1 MTMNSSAARITLLA
15 LLSLAT
21 PLVASAGGLRCSVGE
36 VVLENLKI
44 SQTYSLRTL
53 ANLPLTL
60 TNTGDHSVTVALDP
74 MVPGESELRGGAEP
88 IGSLAWV
95 SVMPETLTLEAG
107 QTATADVSLV
117 LPDDETL
124 FGRRFQAMVWSHTLP
139 DPNDLVSVGLKSR
152 IIFSVDTERDSSSI
166 APTGELG
173 IELES
178 AELKLSGL
186 KARKAYRLQ
195 DLMTRPMSV
204 RNTSSRTLTI
214 ELAPAAV
221 PVSEASEAGD
231 LLAVAQLRFDPA
243 VVVLAPGERRA
254 VTGTLTV
261 NEPAKLRGQR
271 LRCAVSA
278 SVTDLAVRTRIL
290 SRIVAVAR

>member
-1 MTMNSSAARITLLA
+1 MTMNPTAARFTLIT

-44 SQTYSLRTL
+44 SKTYSLRTL

-60 TNTGDHSVTVALDP
+60 TNSGDRSVTVALDP
-74 MVPGESELRGGAEP
+74 MLPGESELRGGAEA
-88 IGSLAWV
+88 IGSLEWI
-95 SVMPETLTLEAG
+95 SVEPKTLTLEAG
-107 QTATADVSLV
+107 QTGTADVTLV
-117 LPDDETL
+117 LPDDEKL

-152 IIFSVDTERDSSSI
+152 IIFSVDTERDSGT
-166 APTGELG
+166 AVPTGELG
-173 IELES
+173 IQLES
-178 AELKLSGL
+178 AELKLTGL
-186 KARKAYRLQ
+186 KARRAYKLE
-195 DLMTRPMSV
+195 DLMMRPMTV

-221 PVSEASEAGD
+221 PASEAAEAGD
-231 LLAVAQLRFDPA
+231 LLSVAQLRFEPA
-243 VVVLAPGERRA
+243 IVVLAPGERRA

-261 NEPAKLRGQR
+261 NDSAKLRGRR

-278 SVTDLAVRTRIL
+278 SVTDMAVRTRIL
-290 SRIVAVAR
+290 SRIVAVVR

>member
-1 MTMNSSAARITLLA
+1 MKRTTRIALPLLLA
-15 LLSLAT
+15 LAT
-21 PLVASAGGLRCSVGE
+21 PLAASAGGLRCSVGE

-44 SQTYSLRTL
+44 GKAYSLRTL

-60 TNTGDHSVTVALDP
+60 TNTADHAVTVALDP
-74 MVPGESELRGGAEP
+74 LVPGESELRGGAEA
-88 IGSLAWV
+88 IGSAGWV
-95 SVMPETLTLEAG
+95 SVVPETLTLEAG
-107 QTATADVSLV
+107 QTGTADVSLAV
-117 LPDDETL
+117 PDDETL

-139 DPNDLVSVGLKSR
+139 DPNDLISVGLKSR
-152 IIFSVDTERDSSSI
+152 IIFSVDTERDTGATLPS
-166 APTGELG
+166 GELG

-178 AELKLSGL
+178 AELKLSNV
-186 KARKAYRLQ
+186 KSHHAYPLEQ
-195 DLMTRPMSV
+195 LMTRPMTV
-204 RNTSSRTLTI
+204 RNTSARTLTI

-221 PVSEASEAGD
+221 PASEASEAGD
-231 LLAVAQLRFDPA
+231 LLAVAELRFDPA

-261 NEPAKLRGQR
+261 ADPARLRGRR

>member
-1 MTMNSSAARITLLA
+1 MTMNPYAAKITLIA

-44 SQTYSLRTL
+44 SKTYSLRTL

-60 TNTGDHSVTVALDP
+60 TNSGDHSVTVALDP
-74 MVPGESELRGGAEP
+74 MLPGESELRGGAEA
-88 IGSLAWV
+88 IGSLEWI
-95 SVMPETLTLEAG
+95 SVEPKTLTLEAG
-107 QTATADVSLV
+107 QTGTADVTLV
-117 LPDDETL
+117 LPDDEKL

-152 IIFSVDTERDSSSI
+152 IIFSVDTERDSGTEV
-166 APTGELG
+166 PTGELG
-173 IELES
+173 IQLES
-178 AELKLSGL
+178 AELKLTGL
-186 KARKAYRLQ
+186 KARRAYKLE

-221 PVSEASEAGD
+221 PASEASEAGD
-231 LLAVAQLRFDPA
+231 LLAVAQLKFDPA

-261 NEPAKLRGQR
+261 NDPAKVRGRR

>member
-1 MTMNSSAARITLLA
+1 MTMNPAARITLLA

-74 MVPGESELRGGAEP
+74 MVPGESELRGGAEA

-152 IIFSVDTERDSSSI
+152 IIFSVDTERDSSPI

-178 AELKLSGL
+178 AELKLAGL

-243 VVVLAPGERRA
+243 VVVLAPGERRT